1 LVGRIINRNIK
12 GIRYCSLENLISNL
26 LWVLSQSSKDRH
38 FYCIAKELKLDE
50 ADEAARIAK
59 ELKLVEADEA
69 AYIIYEQFEQQQ
81 LEAQQLKDILDEADE
96 AVRILAANG
105 QAHLN
110 GGYCQGVIKRI

>member
-1 LVGRIINRNIK
+1 MGT
-12 GIRYCSLENLISNL
+12 E
-26 LWVLSQSSKDRH
+26 
-38 FYCIAKELKLDE
+38 
-50 ADEAARIAK
+50 
-59 ELKLVEADEA
+59 
-69 AYIIYEQFEQQQ
+69 

>member
-1 LVGRIINRNIK
+1 MVGRIINRNIK
-12 GIRYCSLENLISNL
+12 GIRYCSLENLTSNL

-38 FYCIAKELKLDE
+38 FYRIAKELKLD
-50 ADEAARIAK
+50 
-59 ELKLVEADEA
+59 EADEA

-96 AVRILAANG
+96 TVRILAANG

>member
-1 LVGRIINRNIK
+1 MVGRIINRNIK

-38 FYCIAKELKLDE
+38 FYRIAKELKLD
-50 ADEAARIAK
+50 
-59 ELKLVEADEA
+59 EADEA

>member
-1 LVGRIINRNIK
+1 MVGRIINRNIK
-12 GIRYCSLENLISNL
+12 GIRYCSLENLTSNL

-38 FYCIAKELKLDE
+38 FYRIAKELKLD
-50 ADEAARIAK
+50 
-59 ELKLVEADEA
+59 EADEA

>member
-1 LVGRIINRNIK
+1 M
-12 GIRYCSLENLISNL
+12 ENLTSNL

-38 FYCIAKELKLDE
+38 FYRIAKELKLD
-50 ADEAARIAK
+50 
-59 ELKLVEADEA
+59 EADEA